1 MVNVGKEH
9 CSMNIS
15 TLFMWL
21 WTDKFVAKFILQISL
36 NILTKHFQ
44 PIIRTGWKRV
54 INDIY
59 FLVDYLPRILAHTY
73 FMYSL
78 LVSGYFLRWAWN
90 SDARSMELREIITS
104 TWVFDIFNKFLMFYW
119 SKRYNWLE
127 MLLTRQNCPIPILA
141 IFSVISSDQILNL
154 CTSVRAITGSCIL
167 SFKGGQTA
175 PHWIPHTYWLW
186 TIG

>member
-1 MVNVGKEH
+1 MEEKVVAKLITYYWFLLKLLILIRALILVVNVGKEH

-21 WTDKFVAKFILQISL
+21 WTDKFVAKFILQTSL

-59 FLVDYLPRILAHTY
+59 FLMDYLPRILAHTN

-90 SDARSMELREIITS
+90 SDARSMELREIFTS
-104 TWVFDIFNKFLMFYW
+104 TWVFDIFNKFLMFY
-119 SKRYNWLE
+119 
-127 MLLTRQNCPIPILA
+127 Q
-141 IFSVISSDQILNL
+141 
-154 CTSVRAITGSCIL
+154 
-167 SFKGGQTA
+167 KG
-175 PHWIPHTYWLW
+175 IIDLKCF
-186 TIG
+186 